1 MLLLHLPLYRNI
13 GQSIKISLTM
23 SSPLASVI
31 RTVIPQRINELIIGW
46 FCSDYRNLW
55 QNRISLMLFQSKTWR
70 LTLSLWQK
78 SSAIA
83 VLTHWV
89 TLKFSTCTILEE
101 PSQLKSK
108 NDYQRICSH
117 WEPVLTVD
125 TVLRILHFVTQ
136 WPLSSPHPGQFCSVE
151 VGNDPAGLQ
160 HFFLVG
166 VGGGGGGG
174 GGVFL
179 LSLPLLSRALS
190 WNMTRQRPFF
200 LTFLSK
206 IVAFTRK

>member
-1 MLLLHLPLYRNI
+1 
-13 GQSIKISLTM
+13 M
-23 SSPLASVI
+23 SGPLASLI
-31 RTVIPQRINELIIGW
+31 RTVVPQRINELIIGR

-160 HFFLVG
+160 HFFWWG
-166 VGGGGGGG
+166 AGGGRRRRRRSIS
-174 GGVFL
+174 L
-179 LSLPLLSRALS
+179 WLPLLSRALS

-206 IVAFTRK
+206 IVAFTWK

>member
-160 HFFLVG
+160 HFFWW
-166 VGGGGGGG
+166 GGRGGRRRRSIS
-174 GGVFL
+174 L
-179 LSLPLLSRALS
+179 WLPLLSRALS

-206 IVAFTRK
+206 IVAFTWK